1 MKTLYEILLVCKACQ
16 VAAKAEYFLNT
27 RHFVAMAHNAY
38 LNLDGATRMYSAYI
52 KERTPCYGVPV
63 MALVAYQRAKRVQ
76 ESINFW
82 STRFNGTW

>member
-38 LNLDGATRMYSAYI
+38 LNLDD
-52 KERTPCYGVPV
+52 
-63 MALVAYQRAKRVQ
+63 RARGLLLWV
-76 ESINFW
+76 
-82 STRFNGTW
+82 